1 MSSVR
6 SFEAAD
12 LGAVAD
18 LFQRRLRKAGTSA
31 SDDLKAYFGTLFLD
45 DEARRTG
52 LTSRVH
58 VRPDGTVSGFVG
70 VLPVRM
76 EFDGRR
82 LLAAN
87 CGTLISD
94 DRDNDP
100 FIGARLLRDVISG
113 PQDITFSETAND
125 TAVEMWRS
133 MKASIL
139 GPYSLE
145 WVRVLKPGAF
155 ALRAVAGRLPVAR
168 LASPFA
174 RLIDAVVCRRGGSR
188 QAWSHF
194 VPLAGKADAF
204 EDVPATDGEFIDALR
219 TFVPAFSLR
228 PSWERPELEGMM
240 RHAARKALHGERV
253 QHLVKARSGKVT
265 GAYLY
270 YGNPGGI
277 GRTVQVLSAQGQE
290 TVVIDRLIRNASE
303 RGLAAIRGRT
313 QPALLPAMIGRKCAF
328 MHASATV
335 AHTRDSALLEEMMAG
350 RAFLNGFVGE
360 GWTRLIGDRFE

>member
-12 LGAVAD
+12 IGVVAD

-31 SDDLKAYFGTLFLD
+31 GDDLKDYFGTLFLD
-45 DEARRTG
+45 EEARRTG

-100 FIGARLLRDVISG
+100 FIGARLLRDVMSG

-125 TAVEMWRS
+125 TAAEMWRS
-133 MKASIL
+133 MRATIL
-139 GPYSLE
+139 GSYSLE
-145 WVRVLKPGAF
+145 WMRVLRPGAF
-155 ALRAVAGRLPVAR
+155 ALRAVAGRLPVAW

-174 RLIDAVVCRRGGSR
+174 RLIDAIVCRRGGR

-204 EDVPATDGEFIDALR
+204 EDVPATDSEFIEAMQA
-219 TFVPAFSLR
+219 FVPSFSLR
-228 PSWERPELEGMM
+228 PHWEPQELVEMM
-240 RHAARKALHGERV
+240 RHAARKSLHGERV
-253 QHLVKARSGKVT
+253 QRLVKARTGKMIGT
-265 GAYLY
+265 YLY
-270 YGNPGGI
+270 YGDAGGI
-277 GRTVQVLSAQGQE
+277 GRTVQVLSAPGQE
-290 TVVIDRLIRNASE
+290 SVVIDRLIRNASE
-303 RGLAAIRGRT
+303 RGLAAIRGRI

-335 AHTRDSALLEEMMAG
+335 VHTRDPALIEEMVAG